1 MIKRHLH
8 KILCQWLTATTLGL
22 ATLTAQAQTT
32 PATAYNALA
41 DLGVAVTSSGQAQQ
55 EQAPAA
61 NGTDTSTA
69 VTSAQTAAQLL
80 AWAPDGIV
88 PGKTLWVGLRL
99 THQPHWHTYWKN
111 SGDSGMPTTLDWLL
125 PAGWQASEIT
135 WPTPKK
141 FPLGPLANYGFDG
154 EVLLPVAVT
163 IGDLAADGAPAV
175 IQANA
180 NWLAC
185 KTECIPEDATLQLT
199 LPTQTGNAGLTQH
212 ANRFKDALARVPARL
227 ATAVATARIAADDAT
242 QLVWRINGLPNQWT
256 NQPLDIFP
264 EPTGLIAP
272 GSPWTQTWAN
282 DGSATWEARTPVH
295 AFRSE
300 SPRRIGLVLATAN
313 TQDGQPAS
321 AGVALD
327 ADFEGEWPAV
337 KPPTPINPKL
347 AAMLQAQLNPPPQ
360 PDTSLGTWLLAL
372 VGAFVGGLILN
383 LMPCVFPVLALKVLA
398 FAEQPAGADLAQ
410 VKQAHRT
417 NGLSYTLGVVLSF
430 GALGGALLALRGAGE
445 LLGWGFQL
453 QNPWL
458 VAGLAWLFTVIALN
472 LFGLFE
478 MRLWLPQRA
487 LAMRVKNPQ
496 VDAFLSGVLATAV
509 ASPCTAPFMGAS
521 LGLAIALPTA
531 QAMAVFLSVGLGMAS
546 PYLLASWVPAVA
558 NRLPRPGAWMVTFKQ
573 LMGFPMLATVV
584 WLLWVYGQQTNLNG
598 AAALLLW
605 LLAFAWLIWTWA
617 QTGTRTA
624 QTVWRIAGIGVLA
637 LASLAF
643 TNPLVTSSSSASSKA
658 SASSNDRSAGELD
671 IAALAQSTT
680 WQAWS
685 PERVSGLLDAQHA
698 VFVDFSAAW
707 CVTCQVNEL
716 TTLADDSVVQ
726 AFIDK
731 GVVRLQA
738 DWTKRDPRI
747 TQALNAL
754 GRTGVPTYA
763 LYQPNQA
770 PVVLSELITVADV
783 TALLAQQPSV
793 APTR

>member
-1 MIKRHLH
+1 
-8 KILCQWLTATTLGL
+8 
-22 ATLTAQAQTT
+22 
-32 PATAYNALA
+32 
-41 DLGVAVTSSGQAQQ
+41 
-55 EQAPAA
+55 
-61 NGTDTSTA
+61 
-69 VTSAQTAAQLL
+69 
-80 AWAPDGIV
+80 
-88 PGKTLWVGLRL
+88 
-99 THQPHWHTYWKN
+99 
-111 SGDSGMPTTLDWLL
+111 
-125 PAGWQASEIT
+125 
-135 WPTPKK
+135 
-141 FPLGPLANYGFDG
+141 
-154 EVLLPVAVT
+154 
-163 IGDLAADGAPAV
+163 
-175 IQANA
+175 
-180 NWLAC
+180 
-185 KTECIPEDATLQLT
+185 
-199 LPTQTGNAGLTQH
+199 
-212 ANRFKDALARVPARL
+212 
-227 ATAVATARIAADDAT
+227 
-242 QLVWRINGLPNQWT
+242 VWRINGLPNQWT

-272 GSPWTQTWAN
+272 GSPWTQAWAS

-487 LAMRVKNPQ
+487 LAMRVNNPQ

-531 QAMAVFLSVGLGMAS
+531 QAMAVFFKCWFGHGQPLLVSQLGARRSEPLTAPRGMDGDVQATHGLPHAGHRGVVALGLWS
-546 PYLLASWVPAVA
+546 ADQPQRRGSAVA
-558 NRLPRPGAWMVTFKQ
+558 VVARLRVADMDMGA
-573 LMGFPMLATVV
+573 
-584 WLLWVYGQQTNLNG
+584 NG
-598 AAALLLW
+598 HPHSPN
-605 LLAFAWLIWTWA
+605 
-617 QTGTRTA
+617 
-624 QTVWRIAGIGVLA
+624 
-637 LASLAF
+637 SLAHCGHRCVGACQ
-643 TNPLVTSSSSASSKA
+643 PRVHQPV
-658 SASSNDRSAGELD
+658 GD
-671 IAALAQSTT
+671 I
-680 WQAWS
+680 
-685 PERVSGLLDAQHA
+685 V
-698 VFVDFSAAW
+698 
-707 CVTCQVNEL
+707 
-716 TTLADDSVVQ
+716 
-726 AFIDK
+726 
-731 GVVRLQA
+731 
-738 DWTKRDPRI
+738 
-747 TQALNAL
+747 
-754 GRTGVPTYA
+754 
-763 LYQPNQA
+763 
-770 PVVLSELITVADV
+770 
-783 TALLAQQPSV
+783 
-793 APTR
+793 